1 MGEDRKPGSS
11 GGGST
16 LAGADLRD
24 ANVSKV
30 FRFLGGEGR
39 GFDWSRVPIADYK
52 PEDDSWRGVTRR
64 VFVGEAGES
73 ALFHLRYFEIERG
86 GYTTLE
92 QHRHEHVIVAIRGR
106 GEVVIGCETREVGFG
121 DVVYIA
127 PDDPHQFR
135 NDERDEPFGFLCI
148 VNAERDRPRGASARF
163 CPICE

>member
-1 MGEDRKPGSS
+1 MRDSD
-11 GGGST
+11 ST
-16 LAGADLRD
+16 PAPSELRE
-24 ANVSKV
+24 ANVSKL
-30 FRFLGGEGR
+30 FRFRGEQGD
-39 GFDWSRVPIADYK
+39 FDWSHVPIADYK
-52 PEDDSWRGVTRR
+52 PADDSWWGVTRR

-92 QHRHEHVIVAIRGR
+92 QHEHEHVIFAVRGN
-106 GEVVIGCETREVGFG
+106 GQVVIGCETRTVAFG

-135 NDERDEPFGFLCI
+135 NDAEAEPFGFLCI
-148 VNAERDRPRGASARF
+148 VNADRDRPRHGEERR